1 MISTSVELYFVT
13 ILNFGLLN
21 EETRDKMRLSRDVT
35 VVGGGMTRFHNR
47 LHVDRTSRDLFVE
60 AALEAKDSV
69 DNGFDLKDVEA
80 LFIGNFSSD
89 SFEGQSHTAAL
100 MVDWLGITPVA
111 ASRIED
117 ACASSGVAVN
127 VAAMAVASGAYDVV
141 MVGGV
146 EKMRGLTTEGVTD
159 TLAMAAD
166 AIYEVDAGF
175 TFPGLYAA
183 LASAHFAK
191 YGSSWEQLAAITIKN
206 HHNGSLNPK
215 AHFQREIMDIA
226 LRQGEKKKLN
236 FEDELEFLNSSLN
249 PYVAYPLRL
258 FDCCPI
264 SDGASALIL
273 AAGEKAREFTDTPVY
288 IRGIG
293 QASDAMA
300 LHDRESLTSLRATRL
315 ASDQAYKIAGI
326 QAEDISVADVHD
338 CFTIAELLATED
350 LGFFEKGEGGR
361 AAVEGRTGLDGE
373 ISVNPDGG
381 LKAKGHPVGAT
392 GVAMAFEMFKQL
404 RGEAGRH
411 QVGGAKYGLAHNVGA
426 SGATV
431 SVQVYGR

>member
-1 MISTSVELYFVT
+1 
-13 ILNFGLLN
+13 
-21 EETRDKMRLSRDVT
+21 MRLSREVA
-35 VVGGGMTRFHNR
+35 VVGGGMTRFHHR
-47 LHVDRTSRDLFVE
+47 MHAERTSRELFVE
-60 AALEAKDSV
+60 AALDAKGSV
-69 DNGFDLKDVEA
+69 DNGFNLKDVEA
-80 LFIGNFSSD
+80 LFVGNFSSD
-89 SFEGQSHTAAL
+89 AFEGQSHTAAL
-100 MVDWLGITPVA
+100 MADWLGITPVA

-127 VAAMAVASGAYDVV
+127 VAAMAIASGAYDVV

-166 AIYEVDAGF
+166 AIYEVGAGF

-183 LASAHFAK
+183 LASAHFAE
-191 YGSSWEQLAAITIKN
+191 YGSTWEQLAAITIKN

-215 AHFQREIMDIA
+215 AHFQREVMDIA
-226 LRQGEKKKLN
+226 LRQAERKQMT
-236 FEDELEFLNSSLN
+236 FEDELDFLRSSLN

-258 FDCCPI
+258 YDCCPI
-264 SDGASALIL
+264 SDGASVLIL
-273 AAGEKAREFTDTPVY
+273 AAGERAREFTDSPVY

-315 ASDQAYKIAGI
+315 ASEQAYKIAGV
-326 QAEDISVADVHD
+326 QADDIAVADVHD
-338 CFTIAELLATED
+338 CFTIAELFATED
-350 LGFFEKGEGGR
+350 LGFFKKGEGGR

-373 ISVNPDGG
+373 VSVNPDGG

-392 GVAMAFEMFKQL
+392 GVAMAYEMFKQL

-411 QVGGAKYGLAHNVGA
+411 QVEGAEFGLAHNVGA